1 MMFALTFNGNF
12 RRLVLKLF
20 KTSSNQGKINMFAV
34 VDVVGQ
40 QLKVS
45 PSERIFVPRL
55 SEKIGSTVKFSN
67 VLLVADDKNVKI
79 GNPFVSNVAVEAK
92 VLGHVKD
99 ETVIVFKKKK
109 RKGYRLRRGH
119 RQQYTEVE
127 ITSIG

>member
-1 MMFALTFNGNF
+1 
-12 RRLVLKLF
+12 
-20 KTSSNQGKINMFAV
+20 MFAV

-45 PSERIFVPRL
+45 PSDRVYVPKL
-55 SEKIGSTVKFSN
+55 SDKVGSTVKFDR
-67 VLLVADDKNVKI
+67 VLLVADESKVTI
-79 GNPFVSNVAVEAK
+79 GNPYVKSVAVEAK

-99 ETVIVFKKKK
+99 EKVIVFKKKR

-127 ITSIG
+127 ITGIG